1 MNKKNTIKT
10 PHATQ
15 ILQAPITNPEDT
27 SDGPKNS
34 SNRDRTFTRD
44 FEHCQEIEKK
54 YIKNRDW
61 MMAKQWEIKLK
72 DESKKKIHRIT

>member
-1 MNKKNTIKT
+1 MQRKSSKPQLRIRKT
-10 PHATQ
+10 QATALK
-15 ILQAPITNPEDT
+15 IHRI
-27 SDGPKNS
+27 G
-34 SNRDRTFTRD
+34 
-44 FEHCQEIEKK
+44 IERLRETLNIVKRLKKK